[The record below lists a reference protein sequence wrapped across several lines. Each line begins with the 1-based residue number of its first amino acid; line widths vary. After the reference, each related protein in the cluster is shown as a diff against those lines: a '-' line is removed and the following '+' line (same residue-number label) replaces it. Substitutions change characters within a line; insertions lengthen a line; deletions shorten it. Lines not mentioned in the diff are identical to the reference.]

1 MDSPISATEAA
12 RAFADL
18 LDRVRFRGES
28 FVVMRRGEAVCRI
41 APVGEGRPTVADLDH
56 LLRSLPR
63 VDADF
68 ARDVKEARRKQPR
81 LPRSRWRR

>member
-56 LLRSLPR
+56 LLRSLSR

-81 LPRSRWRR
+81 LPRSPWRR